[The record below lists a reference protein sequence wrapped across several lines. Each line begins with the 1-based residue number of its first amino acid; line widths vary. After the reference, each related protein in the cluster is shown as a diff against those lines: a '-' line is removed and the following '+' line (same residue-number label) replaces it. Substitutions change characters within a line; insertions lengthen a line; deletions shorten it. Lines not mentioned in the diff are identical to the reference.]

1 MNTKFKA
8 NMERHKRICAQLE
21 KLELECYG
29 GCVVDPKM
37 PVTTSQIVCRDSELV
52 DNETGFLAA
61 NPVITRHLE
70 QRESKIQAY
79 MDEQAAA
86 HAWANRQ

>member
-37 PVTTSQIVCRDSELV
+37 PSHQIITRTSEVV
-52 DNETGFLAA
+52 DTDNGFLTA
-61 NPVITRHLE
+61 NPVIARHLE

>member
-37 PVTTSQIVCRDSELV
+37 PSHQIVCQSNEVV
-52 DNETGFLAA
+52 DTDNDFLTA
-61 NPVITRHLE
+61 NPVIACHLE
-70 QRESKIQAY
+70 QKESKIQAY

-86 HAWANRQ
+86 HEWANRQ